1 MGDLVRLERGDD
13 RVAVVTLDRPAQ
25 LNAIGTPTLAELGG
39 VLDQLE
45 GDEAV
50 GTVVVAGE
58 GKAFSAGAD
67 VAELDGLDGPRAF
80 ARFVQRFTDTY
91 GRLARLPQPT
101 IAAIHGAALGGG
113 FELALACDLRVA
125 AAGARLGVPE
135 IRLGVLPAA
144 GGTARLTKMLPP
156 AVAKQLLMTG
166 EPLTAADAHRLGLVN
181 LVVPDDQVLV
191 ASRALA
197 ARLAAGPPR
206 ALAAAKRLV
215 DDGASVPL
223 EAAIVLER
231 ETVAGLFGTADRA
244 EGTAAFLAKR
254 PPSFH
259 GR

>member
-13 RVAVVTLDRPAQ
+13 RVAVLTLDRPAQ
-25 LNAIGTPTLAELGG
+25 LNAIGSPTLGELGG

-50 GTVVVAGE
+50 GAVVVAGE

-80 ARFVQRFTDTY
+80 ARFVRRFTDTY

-113 FELALACDLRVA
+113 LELALACDLRVA

-191 ASRALA
+191 ASCELA

-223 EAAIVLER
+223 DAAIMLER